1 MRSFVTHLWVATV
14 PPFLGLHHPR
24 AGLNGGHHRRATT
37 SHWRRHKLSNRYRMG
52 AFHHPREHHLHDVV
66 WVMFIVSPSTRIAS
80 TFPKSLSC
88 IWFCHLS
95 LQKRLG
101 MPGGIIRILKKLLV
115 WFGMQAANI
124 NVYDTHR
131 IPRHSG
137 GSCHR
142 RSRNRLRL
150 GHGHNWLCLSTMI
163 SLLSVGFARNEKK
176 KGQKEGMGK

>member
-1 MRSFVTHLWVATV
+1 
-14 PPFLGLHHPR
+14 
-24 AGLNGGHHRRATT
+24 
-37 SHWRRHKLSNRYRMG
+37 
-52 AFHHPREHHLHDVV
+52 
-66 WVMFIVSPSTRIAS
+66 
-80 TFPKSLSC
+80 
-88 IWFCHLS
+88 
-95 LQKRLG
+95 

>member
-66 WVMFIVSPSTRIAS
+66 RVMFIVGPSTRIAS
-80 TFPKSLSC
+80 TFPNSLSC

-101 MPGGIIRILKKLLV
+101 MPMIRIFNKLLV

-176 KGQKEGMGK
+176 NGQKEGMGK